1 MPGLAIRQGRCLA
14 VSASGITTIQRGLV
28 VAYHLGN
35 YEVQE
40 LFGEFRIEPG
50 IFGECPQPCDLLGLP
65 YRVGGRQAMR
75 GLQLTDLL
83 SDLEALSEEMHK
95 GRVHVVDAHP
105 KPEQLIGHRVA
116 HGAQPSQL
124 DVPNDPCRVS
134 LDAVMGC
141 GRMTIHILSR
151 VID

>member
-1 MPGLAIRQGRCLA
+1 MPGLAIRPGRCLA
-14 VSASGITTIQRGLV
+14 VSASGVTTIQRGHV

-40 LFGEFRIEPG
+40 LFGELGIEPG

-65 YRVGGRQAMR
+65 GRVGGRQAMR

-95 GRVHVVDAHP
+95 GRIHVVDAHP

-124 DVPNDPCRVS
+124 DAPVILVVS
-134 LDAVMGC
+134 AW
-141 GRMTIHILSR
+141 TQ
-151 VID
+151 